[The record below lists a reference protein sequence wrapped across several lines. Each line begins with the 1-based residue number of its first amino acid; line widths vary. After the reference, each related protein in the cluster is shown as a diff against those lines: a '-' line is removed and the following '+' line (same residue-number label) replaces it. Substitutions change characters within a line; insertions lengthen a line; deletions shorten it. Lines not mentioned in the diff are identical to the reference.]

1 MSQFACPACRR
12 VLKSKPE
19 LAGKKVKCTCGQQF
33 RVPGGNGRSASA
45 GSGAAAVGG
54 TSSVNGKVT
63 LSCACGKRLAAPL
76 SARGK
81 SVRCPCGHVSKVPLA
96 DVQAA
101 AVMHAAPVAA
111 AAPPP
116 AAVVNDWL
124 EDLPVA
130 AAAAYPSAAG
140 MVRQAQPHPYANP
153 AVQHGGHSQQAP
165 AHATASTHLADAQ
178 RQLAKERRNGDSVD
192 RGGSSFFSSGTMGG
206 LFMMVA
212 ALIWFFGGLAAGVI
226 FFYPPILFVL
236 GFVALVKGAMG
247 DD

>member
-19 LAGKKVKCTCGQQF
+19 LAGKQVKCTCGQQF
-33 RVPGGNGRSASA
+33 RVPAGNFSSGSA
-45 GSGAAAVGG
+45 GSGSAAIGGAAAA
-54 TSSVNGKVT
+54 NGKVT
-63 LSCACGKRLAAPL
+63 LSCSCGKRLAAPL

-81 SVRCPCGHVSKVPLA
+81 SVRCPCGQVNKVPLA
-96 DVQAA
+96 DVS
-101 AVMHAAPVAA
+101 AAPVAYAAPVATASQA
-111 AAPPP
+111 AA
-116 AAVVNDWL
+116 NDWL
-124 EDLPVA
+124 DDLPSNP
-130 AAAAYPSAAG
+130 AAAYPSAAG
-140 MVRQAQPHPYANP
+140 MALQAQPNPYANP
-153 AVQHGGHSQQAP
+153 AAGHSGSYASPTP
-165 AHATASTHLADAQ
+165 ANATANSHLADAQ
-178 RQLAKERRNGDSVD
+178 RQLAKDRHNGNNVD
-192 RGGSSFFSSGTMGG
+192 RGGSSFFSSSTMGG